1 MDILSSNN
9 NFNDERLAR
18 FSGLP
23 LPAFKLYTLDT
34 FKKEKGTELAFNSCC
49 EFICALPKHHLLTLL
64 AECGRGKSHLAMAT
78 LIFHMKK
85 NGGKLNACYY
95 QVETLLDDLRSK
107 FSNQTYDEHDNY
119 DVLVNFVKKVNLL
132 VLDDFGAEK
141 GTEWAKAKLDEIID
155 ERYLYK
161 RKTIVTSNLPLEQ
174 FPSRVASR
182 LSEGVIVVMEGKDY
196 RQRISLGRTKVI
208 V

>member
-1 MDILSSNN
+1 MDILSSANN
-9 NFNDERLAR
+9 YTDERLAK

-23 LPAFKLYTLDT
+23 LAAFKLYTFDN
-34 FKKEKGTELAFNSCC
+34 FKKDKGNEMAFNACR

-64 AECGRGKSHLAMAT
+64 GECGRGKSHLAMAT

-85 NGGKLNACYY
+85 MGGKLNACYY

-141 GTEWAKAKLDEIID
+141 GTEWARAKLDEIID

-161 RKTIVTSNLPLEQ
+161 RKTIVTSNMPLEL

-182 LSEGVIVVMEGKDY
+182 LSEGVIVVLDCKDY
-196 RQRISLGRTKVI
+196 RQKIAMARAN
-208 V
+208 